1 MKTWFGHA
9 VILSLAAVLCV
20 ACAPTP
26 LVPSGASRIPVNSEE
41 GISHYRERVKVNQR
55 ERVERNGL
63 ARQVDALTKQI
74 QELKAYVT
82 LLQLQQQESEKGPVR
97 QVQPIGA
104 VSPPLLSRA
113 PEKASAKD
121 KNAPGAKAVPPI
133 APVPREIARPPMI
146 PITEGPT
153 DLCGQKTGDASA
165 SGWVDPTS
173 DDLSQKTGL
182 RAEQGLCRHIASS
195 VAPSSGQ

>member
-1 MKTWFGHA
+1 MKTWHGRA
-9 VILSLAAVLCV
+9 VILSVATVLCV

-41 GISHYRERVKVNQR
+41 GINQYRERVKIDQR

-63 ARQVDALTKQI
+63 VRHIDALTKQI

-104 VSPPLLSRA
+104 GSPPPFGRA
-113 PEKASAKD
+113 PDKARGKD
-121 KNAPGAKAVPPI
+121 KQAPGAQAVPPI
-133 APVPREIARPPMI
+133 AAAPGKIAVQPMI
-146 PITEGPT
+146 PITARPT
-153 DLCGQKTGDASA
+153 DLCGQKIGDASA
-165 SGWVDPTS
+165 SGWVDPTFN
-173 DDLSQKTGL
+173 SQTHGAGL
-182 RAEQGLCRHIASS
+182 GAEHGLCRHMASS
-195 VAPSSGQ
+195 QEDSR